1 MQTLPVIRNY
11 ASNKR
16 STIQSITVSRRSQ
29 RVSRST
35 SRRMSSLG
43 APRMPEITRQRSPAR
58 FMLGGDEEQTT
69 TNETSDGETEK
80 HSRKHSTLP
89 RISQRRQRSS
99 SVIADE
105 EASRRQR
112 SRSKTTTEL
121 HTSFAHVAS
130 RVEENKRFIIH
141 DRVKEFMNKENP
153 GRPPLTLRYVAPK
166 QIGEETKLLL
176 KPPKEKLPINTNSC
190 PNLYL
195 LTDRQKWSYNY
206 KPGKCRYLRC
216 PQSPVLQPEEIF
228 STE

>member
-1 MQTLPVIRNY
+1 
-11 ASNKR
+11 
-16 STIQSITVSRRSQ
+16 
-29 RVSRST
+29 
-35 SRRMSSLG
+35 
-43 APRMPEITRQRSPAR
+43 MPEITRQRSPAR
-58 FMLGGDEEQTT
+58 FMLGGDDELTT
-69 TNETSDGETEK
+69 TETSDGENEK
-80 HSRKHSTLP
+80 CTRKYSTLP
-89 RISQRRQRSS
+89 RISQRRQRST
-99 SVIADE
+99 SVIANEDDC
-105 EASRRQR
+105 RRQR

-121 HTSFAHVAS
+121 NTSFAHVAS

-153 GRPPLTLRYVAPK
+153 GRPPLTLRYVPPK

-176 KPPKEKLPINTNSC
+176 KPPKEQLPINTNSC

-195 LTDRQKWSYNY
+195 LADREKWSYNY